1 MPGSTVRFSVPPAC
15 RALAV
20 RWCFHRVRHF
30 DPKHFAQL
38 PLHRSRNLV
47 SGLSLSPNDAF
58 RCHSEVK
65 VPDLPT
71 SIPCQSALRI
81 RSVPGY
87 SAPLWFRGHRRALS
101 TPGTRFP
108 YRFPTLQRLFLAP
121 TPLQASSPP
130 DQSVQ
135 LVIALQTR
143 RRFRFRSLWQ
153 PFREPWNCLDH
164 VPDFTL
170 GQEHFR
176 RFPQVCYSFKIKHP
190 AAKCGEYPVDKPA
203 PDKTVCYKDLS
214 IGAGGR
220 NPPARW
226 FATNIIGSCV
236 TCFQGFSGGFRL
248 ANRVQI

>member
-1 MPGSTVRFSVPPAC
+1 MQSARCAMVFPPGPPLRSLSVSGLSAF
-15 RALAV
+15 R
-20 RWCFHRVRHF
+20 RTYR
-30 DPKHFAQL
+30 PKHFAQL

-47 SGLSLSPNDAF
+47 SGLSLAPNDAF

-71 SIPCQSALRI
+71 SIPRQSALRI

-87 SAPLWFRGHRRALS
+87 STPLWFRGHRRALS

-108 YRFPTLQRLFLAP
+108 YRFPTPQSLFLAP
-121 TPLQASSPP
+121 TPLQASGLP
-130 DQSVQ
+130 DLSVQ

-164 VPDFTL
+164 APDLTP
-170 GQEHFR
+170 GQEYFR
-176 RFPQVCYSFKIKHP
+176 RFPQFCYSFKIKHRG
-190 AAKCGEYPVDKPA
+190 AKCGEYPVDKPA
-203 PDKTVCYKDLS
+203 PHKTVCYKELS
-214 IGAGGR
+214 TGSGGR

-226 FATNIIGSCV
+226 LATNGIGSRL
-236 TCFQGFSGGFRL
+236 TCFQ
-248 ANRVQI
+248 